1 VIGLRKLV
9 SPSPTVSPARYVFI
23 APPLLLTQH
32 FFVAVCFWFNGK
44 SVPLNWEFW
53 IFPIRRLANMAD
65 ISSALAASGFL
76 FCLAVSWALALLS
89 FRRANWAGHGHAISL
104 FAMIPSLQML
114 AVAAMLVLPKA
125 KPVEIE
131 IAEETVS
138 QVPPVLLGVLSGV
151 SIIVGATVISALTF
165 GAYGWGLFVMTPFL
179 VGVTTAYFANRW
191 YEISSV
197 QTINAVI
204 MAGFLGSLALLM
216 LALEGLA
223 CILLIAPLAAVLA
236 ILGGLIGRAM
246 ARNRDSKTQPL
257 MSIAL
262 LPLIFAVE
270 SAIPPSMTMETQQ
283 SIEISADRN
292 SVWKALTS
300 DAPVDKP
307 AGLVGF
313 AGLAYPIESHLV
325 GSGRGAER
333 LGVFST
339 GLSRERVT
347 RWEPGVSLGFRVEKQ
362 PPAMEEMSPY
372 RKVHAPHL
380 EGYFDTTQ
388 TSFTLR
394 TLPNG
399 STLLTARATHILR
412 IDPVLYWEPIARWAI
427 KQNVN
432 RVLADIKA
440 KATFHGTKT
449 VSTATLFVPG

>member
-1 VIGLRKLV
+1 V
-9 SPSPTVSPARYVFI
+9 SPGPTVSPALYAFM
-23 APPLLLTQH
+23 APSLLLTQH
-32 FFVAVCFWFNGK
+32 IFVATCFWFNGK
-44 SVPLNWEFW
+44 TVSLNWEFW
-53 IFPIRRLANMAD
+53 IFPIRRLANMTD

-76 FCLAVSWALALLS
+76 FCLVISWALALLS
-89 FRRANWAGHGHAISL
+89 FRRANWSGQAHGIAL
-104 FAMIPSLQML
+104 LAMIPSLQLL
-114 AVAAMLVLPKA
+114 AVLAMLIMPKA
-125 KPVEIE
+125 RPRQI
-131 IAEETVS
+131 ETVDEISS
-138 QVPPVLLGVLSGV
+138 QIPAILLGVLSGV

-165 GAYGWGLFVMTPFL
+165 GSYGWGLFVMTPFL
-179 VGVTTAYFANRW
+179 VGVTTAYFANRGQ
-191 YEISSV
+191 EIRAAHTHS
-197 QTINAVI
+197 IVI

-223 CILLIAPLAAVLA
+223 CILLIAPLAAILA

-246 ARNRDSKTQPL
+246 ARNRNSKTQPL

-270 SAIPPSMTMETQQ
+270 STVPPSMTLETQQ
-283 SIEISADRN
+283 SIEIKADHN

-300 DAPVDKP
+300 DAPVDKS

-313 AGLAYPIESHLV
+313 AGLAYPIESHLI

-347 RWEPGVSLGFRVEKQ
+347 QWEPGVQLSFRVEKQ

-380 EGYFDTTQ
+380 EGYFDTTK

-394 TLPNG
+394 TMPNG

-440 KATFHGTKT
+440 KATSHGTKT
-449 VSTATLFVPG
+449 VSTATFAVSG